1 MALTV
6 NFTAT
11 QLLGLPNIIVLT
23 DTSSGSDG
31 NVTSR
36 RVYLRDAYNNDVLPE
51 GTTTDYVVWDIGE
64 TSINIDC
71 LTKDMALNITV
82 EWVDANDIALYSKLV
97 FSGFTSYNEDFLYEL
112 AGFLAVNYKRTADA
126 NFTAQM
132 FKLRT
137 YVDSGD
143 QAVIRGGD
151 IAKAQACYDIATNI
165 RENSA
170 YFFNTN

>member
-1 MALTV
+1 MALTP

-36 RVYLRDAYNNDVLPE
+36 RVYLRDAYNNNVLPD
-51 GTTTDYVVWDIGE
+51 GTVTDYVEWDIGE
-64 TSINIDC
+64 SSINIDC

-82 EWVDANDIALYSKLV
+82 EWIDANDVALYSKLV
-97 FSGFTSYNEDFLYEL
+97 FSGFTSYNEDFLYQL

-126 NFTAQM
+126 DFVTQM
-132 FKLRT
+132 FKLRN